1 MVSSKNINIF
11 LFFALFLFLGCR
23 DEKPGEQTGTGW
35 LAVDFLTDK
44 SLQTKGGNAPLY
56 GLQVQKPDGTVVASY
71 DDCAEISDR
80 ILLKSG
86 DYKLVATNG
95 ADVLAGFDS
104 PFYRGEQAVRI
115 EAAVTKSVSLICT
128 QANVKVTVGYSDLIR
143 ENFPNYSLEV
153 VSGDGKL
160 LFVNDEARAGYLRAG
175 ENSMVWNLTLDN
187 GQETYRLTKTITG
200 VAARQHY
207 CFNFD
212 IRENGGED
220 EGAFV
225 SGIVVDTTADV
236 YNWMCEVVLKESI
249 AKPEIKRQD
258 GVSMAEP
265 VLVLNET
272 RGVDAKLDVVAQ
284 ARIQDLK
291 IRHNSPFVKGLGI
304 PEVISLTNMSDDLKA
319 AVNGAG
325 IRWGNED
332 VLNAQAATIDF
343 SGLLNGL
350 PLGQYAFVVSV
361 YDARMRLVTDTL
373 RVSVI
378 PDIDHI
384 ADEASVGDVW
394 AKFATIRGRWYTLGC
409 PEGLAFEYS
418 ADQVNWTAVRQDE
431 IQYHDAT
438 KLMEVCLLNL
448 TPETVYYFR
457 TVSEGLVSED
467 VRRFTTSAALQLP
480 GMDFDVWYK
489 SGKIIY
495 TGDANNRFWDS
506 GNQGASSMNKN
517 PTDATDEAV
526 AGKAARM
533 VSQYVGIGGA
543 LGKFAAGNLYSG
555 QFAGLDGMNAL
566 LDFGRPYTCRP
577 TSLTGYYK
585 YFPKTIN
592 NGNYKG
598 LSGSM
603 DSCHIYVALCDWT
616 DVFHVVTK
624 DLKFVDLNGPD
635 IIAFGEL
642 KGNQEVGDYQKFTI
656 DIQYRDN
663 RIPKYVLVVATAS
676 KYGDYFTGG
685 EGSTLYLD
693 ELEFGFD
700 YLSK

>member
-1 MVSSKNINIF
+1 MVSYKNINIYL
-11 LFFALFLFLGCR
+11 LFVLLLLWGCGN
-23 DEKPGEQTGTGW
+23 EKPEEQTGTGW
-35 LAVDFLTDK
+35 LSVDFLTDK
-44 SLQTKGGNAPLY
+44 SLQTKSNAPLY
-56 GLQVQKPDGTVVASY
+56 ALQIQKPDGSVVASY
-71 DDCAEISDR
+71 DDCSEISER

-95 ADVLAGFDS
+95 ADVLAGFDC
-104 PFYRGEQAVRI
+104 PFYKGEQSIKI
-115 EAAVTKSVSLICT
+115 EPSVTKNVSLICT
-128 QANVKVTVGYSDLIR
+128 QANVKVTVGYSDLIKK
-143 ENFPNYSLEV
+143 NFPNYSLEV
-153 VSGDGKL
+153 VNGGGKL
-160 LFVNDEARAGYLRAG
+160 LFAKEEVRAGYLRAS
-175 ENSMVWNLTLDN
+175 ENSIVWNLTLDN
-187 GQETYRLTKTITG
+187 GQEVYHLTKTITG
-200 VAARQHY
+200 VAERQHY
-207 CFNFD
+207 RFNFD

-236 YNWMCEVVLKESI
+236 YNWMCEIVLKESI
-249 AKPEIKRQD
+249 AKPEIKRRD
-258 GVSMAEP
+258 GVAMKEP

-272 RGVDAKLDVVAQ
+272 RGVDAKVDITAQ

-291 IRHNSPFVKGLGI
+291 IRHSSPVVKALGI
-304 PEVISLTNMSDDLKA
+304 PETITLTNMSAELKA
-319 AVNGAG
+319 AVNNAG
-325 IRWGNED
+325 ISWGNED
-332 VLNAQAATIDF
+332 VLNAQAATLDF
-343 SGLLNGL
+343 SGLLNQL
-350 PLGQYAFVVSV
+350 PLGSYAFMVSV

-384 ADEASVGDVW
+384 ADEANVVDVW
-394 AKFATIRGRWYTLGC
+394 AKFATIRGRWYTLGR

-418 ADQVNWTAVRQDE
+418 TDQVNWTAVPQGD
-431 IQYHDAT
+431 IQYNDAT
-438 KLMEVCLLNL
+438 KLMEVCLQNL
-448 TPETVYYFR
+448 TPGTVYYYR
-457 TVSEGLVSED
+457 TVSAGLVSED
-467 VRRFTTSAALQLP
+467 IRSFTTSQALQLP
-480 GMDFDVWYK
+480 GMNFDVWYK

-517 PTDATDEAV
+517 PTDGTDEAV
-526 AGKAARM
+526 AGKAAKM

-577 TSLTGYYK
+577 TSMSGYYK

-598 LSGSM
+598 LSGTM

-642 KGNQEVGDYQKFTI
+642 KGNQEVGEYRKFTI
-656 DIQYRDN
+656 DIHYRDN

-685 EGSTLYLD
+685 EGSTLFLD